1 MLGCWLA
8 IGAGLGPPLGWRPAV
23 ADAWLVVWLEAGTGL
38 VAWLEADAGL
48 VAWLKA
54 DAGPEPDA
62 QHLVWLLAGTITGM
76 EAGAQGLVWEAVSA
90 DAAVKI

>member
-8 IGAGLGPPLGWRPAV
+8 IGAGLGPPLGPPLGWRLAV
-23 ADAWLVVWLEAGTGL
+23 ADAWL

-62 QHLVWLLAGTITGM
+62 QHLAWLLAGTITGL

-90 DAAVKI
+90 DAALKI